1 MVSYWFPRL
10 AQSPTFCPQGI
21 VRGTLDLARVCSYCP
36 TVPPQVGG
44 KPKLPTGASPG
55 PSGSPFP
62 CFVYSSG
69 AGPWLALE
77 HTEHCPT
84 SDSFFCPQTPAHPSL
99 FTCWLH
105 VTPSEHPTQSR
116 PPQPP
121 PPFPAF
127 FPSHLTPWHFVCL
140 FFIPWLCLQ
149 PPFEWELHEVRD
161 FIHSCVLST
170 SDTVWHVGGTP

>member
-1 MVSYWFPRL
+1 MS
-10 AQSPTFCPQGI
+10 A
-21 VRGTLDLARVCSYCP
+21 P
-36 TVPPQVGG
+36 TVIRSHLRWEESQ
-44 KPKLPTGASPG
+44 
-55 PSGSPFP
+55 
-62 CFVYSSG
+62 SSLQE
-69 AGPWLALE
+69 LALAPPVPLSLASS
-77 HTEHCPT
+77 TPVALAPAGSRTPEHCPT
-84 SDSFFCPQTPAHPSL
+84 SDSFFCPQPPAHPSL

-105 VTPSEHPTQSR
+105 VTPSEHPTQSH

-121 PPFPAF
+121 LPFPAF